1 MAIESF
7 GTMHATVHVLVMF
20 SVTFKLI
27 VSSSKQKAALTGYA
41 VLIWATIIGVIV
53 ALIYVE
59 ALEPS
64 YKVYFEEFFD
74 SGMNLTLILCIGSF
88 NLTINY
94 GYWNISLS
102 REYYPVGEAI
112 ARSRPGAELG
122 GVAPYNRKSFLGK
135 FILSDT
141 FTSIYRKCFN
151 GKSEINVVILNL
163 LTPTSEK
170 DESSLKRSLTL
181 RFSSTLIEK
190 RYMIYVMNKFVAI
203 LRAALLIGAAGL
215 FTFLVADYVIF
226 EGRGDTDRL
235 LNNIFIFLLL
245 TGVYLSSF
253 ELKWSRR
260 IRSLSVIFLWAV
272 LACSICYCIAIRTE
286 YSLLGT
292 IVLVFVS
299 VNYSISLQS
308 FVLFCLVGAAG
319 VGGDFALNYQSI
331 GLYLWNDTK
340 VVAYPIISI
349 SFVFV
354 SILVALVLLR
364 YKNEKLIKEEFTSGA
379 TLDSTLIMVKELL
392 SLLLPKFVLDRMQN
406 FYEITGQKQVFD
418 DDDLVSIMFCDIADF
433 DEVVKKSEDKIVNIL
448 DQIFRK
454 FDDLCMLHGIQK
466 IETVGKT
473 YMAASGLKSVES
485 SLPYDITKL
494 NPTLRILNFSKDMM
508 AAIEEHPGLKLK
520 IGLHV
525 GKPVMGV
532 IGYHKPQFSLIGDVV
547 NTTSRHCTTGA
558 KAHIMM
564 SEAAWDMV
572 KEFNPESLGYKS
584 EIVMTFMKGKG
595 DVPVYHLFK
604 SKNNIVARIQ
614 NIINR
619 KDSYKGREEKQWA
632 ECLSKMVY
640 RVIQKKKKSKE
651 GGNKFLQLIAQLR
664 SSQTLGKLYTKF
676 SVQPQQPTILAT
688 DMKNEDD
695 KKKRDT
701 QVISSGGVDTL
712 YNDANDLF
720 SKDTELFEKEEED
733 DNVPPVYARPRDS
746 SRTASSTSKPRSST
760 WSGNTR
766 KASARATSQVSES
779 I

>member
-1 MAIESF
+1 M
-7 GTMHATVHVLVMF
+7 
-20 SVTFKLI
+20 
-27 VSSSKQKAALTGYA
+27 
-41 VLIWATIIGVIV
+41 
-53 ALIYVE
+53 
-59 ALEPS
+59 
-64 YKVYFEEFFD
+64 
-74 SGMNLTLILCIGSF
+74 
-88 NLTINY
+88 TINY

-102 REYYPVGEAI
+102 REYYPIGEAI
-112 ARSRPGAELG
+112 ASRGLEFGSSDVL
-122 GVAPYNRKSFLGK
+122 PYNRKSFLSK

-141 FTSIYRKCFN
+141 FTSIYRKCFS
-151 GKSEINVVILNL
+151 GESEINIVILNL
-163 LTPTSEK
+163 LTPTSET
-170 DESSLKRSLTL
+170 DESTIKRSLTL
-181 RFSSTLIEK
+181 RFTSNLIEK
-190 RYMIYVMNKFVAI
+190 RYMIYVMNKFIAF
-203 LRAALLIGAAGL
+203 LRAALVISSVCI
-215 FTFLVADYVIF
+215 FTFLVADYVIYQ
-226 EGRGDTDRL
+226 GPGDTDRL

-245 TGVYLSSF
+245 TCIYLSSF

-260 IRSLSVIFLWAV
+260 IRSLSMTFLAAL
-272 LACSICYCIAIRTE
+272 LASSICYCICIRVE

-299 VNYSISLQS
+299 VNYTISLQS
-308 FVLFCLVGAAG
+308 FILFCLVGAAG
-319 VGGDFALNYQSI
+319 VGGDFALNYESI
-331 GLYLWNDTK
+331 GMYLWNDTK
-340 VVAYPIISI
+340 VGVYPIISI

-354 SILVALVLLR
+354 CTMCALVMLR
-364 YKNEKLIKEEFTSGA
+364 FKNEKLIKEEFTSGA
-379 TLDSTLIMVKELL
+379 TLDSTLIMVKDLL

-418 DDDLVSIMFCDIADF
+418 DDDIVSIMFCDIADF

-485 SLPYDITKL
+485 SLSNEITKL

-558 KAHIMM
+558 KGHIMM
-564 SEAAWDMV
+564 SEAAWEMV
-572 KEFNPESLGYKS
+572 KEFNPESLGYRS
-584 EIVMTFMKGKG
+584 EIIPTFMKGKG

-604 SKNNIVARIQ
+604 SKNSIVARIQ
-614 NIINR
+614 NIISK
-619 KDSYKGREEKQWA
+619 KDSYQTPQEKLWA
-632 ECLSKMVY
+632 ECLSKMAY

-676 SVQPQQPTILAT
+676 TVQPQAQPTMLVT
-688 DMKNEDD
+688 DAKNEADN
-695 KKKRDT
+695 KKKDT
-701 QVISSGGVDTL
+701 QVITSGGLDTL
-712 YNDANDLF
+712 YNDANDFF
-720 SKDTELFEKEEED
+720 SKDTDLFDKEEED
-733 DNVPPVYARPRDS
+733 DNVAVLHPGREARPQPHARLPS
-746 SRTASSTSKPRSST
+746 LSIRPRPQVQKESQREQFLEPPNLSDHL
-760 WSGNTR
+760 
-766 KASARATSQVSES
+766 AAAARAPAGAAPRVQRRPQEDPRRRQGRPLLRTHRFTRPSSACSQRSADWCS
-779 I
+779 T